1 MIFLSTLQSKQFMPV
16 LWNKLEDTQS
26 FSLLTE
32 TWAGGGK
39 EIDGAEEKYPNEHS
53 EKNGGCTG
61 EGAV

>member
-1 MIFLSTLQSKQFMPV
+1 MHSNF
-16 LWNKLEDTQS
+16 LWNPTS
-26 FSLLTE
+26 SLLTE

-39 EIDGAEEKYPNEHS
+39 ETDGAEEKYPNEHS